1 MRFNAQAVLTGIK
14 SSKGQIENGPKFDS
28 TTFHLQVDLAESSM
42 GETIGRVTRPFKCG
56 DSSEIQKWSKYKASW
71 PLAGVPVDCVFEM
84 AAGAQD
90 SSKLILVE
98 IKPAASTKA
107 A

>member
-28 TTFHLQVDLAESSM
+28 TTFHLQVDLAESTM

-56 DSSEIQKWSKYKASW
+56 DSTEITKWAPYKKAW
-71 PLAGVPVDCVFEM
+71 PVAGVPVDCVFEM

-98 IKPAASTKA
+98 IKPSPTAKA

>member
-14 SSKGQIENGPKFDS
+14 SSKGQIDGGRAFDS
-28 TTFHLQVDLAESSM
+28 TTFHLQVDLAESTM

-56 DSSEIQKWSKYKASW
+56 DSTEIGKWANYKKQW
-71 PLAGVPVDCVFEM
+71 PEAGVPVDCVFEM

-90 SSKLILVE
+90 SSKLVLVS
-98 IKPAASTKA
+98 IKPVAAQKA
-107 A
+107 